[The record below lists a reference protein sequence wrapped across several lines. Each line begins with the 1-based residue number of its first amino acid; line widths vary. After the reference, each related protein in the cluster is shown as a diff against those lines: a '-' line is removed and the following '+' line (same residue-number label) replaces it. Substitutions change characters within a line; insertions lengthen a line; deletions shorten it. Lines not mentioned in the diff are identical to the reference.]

1 MRRGLFKCITLICCD
16 VPAKHPIAEVGCWQ
30 TRIGVYANRRDG
42 VFKDWQRN
50 IREFTNCPNARV
62 KPGGMGMQV
71 IGLDYEKRPVPRSSN
86 DDDCF
91 WH

>member
-1 MRRGLFKCITLICCD
+1 MFKCITLICCD

-30 TRIGVYANRRDG
+30 TRIGVYANRRDE
-42 VFKDWQRN
+42 VFMDWQRN
-50 IREFTNCPNARV
+50 VREFAKCPNTRM
-62 KPGGMGMQV
+62 KLGGMGMQV
-71 IGLDYEKRPVPRSSN
+71 FGLDFEKRPVPPSSK